1 MNILPISS
9 KNEICV
15 SLLIMPDFAFSGRK
29 CFPVIGI
36 GGKDIVI
43 NAVFNAKD
51 KDTRKRAF
59 GFAGNGPLVVLFHVM
74 YILSILGVF
83 PLYGIIIS
91 KYKRLVNTK
100 RRICCCH
107 IAQT

>member
-1 MNILPISS
+1 MNILPIPS

-15 SLLIMPDFAFSGRK
+15 SLLIMPDFAFSGRERLS
-29 CFPVIGI
+29 VIGI
-36 GGKDIVI
+36 GGNNIVI

-59 GFAGNGPLVVLFHVM
+59 GFVGNGLLVTLFHVI
-74 YILSILGVF
+74 YILSILWVF
-83 PLYGIIIS
+83 PVYAIIIS
-91 KYKRLVNTK
+91 EYKWLVNIK

-107 IAQT
+107 IAQI

>member
-1 MNILPISS
+1 MNILPSPP

-29 CFPVIGI
+29 SFSAIGI
-36 GGKDIVI
+36 GCKDIAI
-43 NAVFNAKD
+43 NTVLNAKD

-59 GFAGNGPLVVLFHVM
+59 GFVGNGLLVALFHLM
-74 YILSILGVF
+74 YILSILRVF
-83 PLYGIIIS
+83 PVYGIIIAE
-91 KYKRLVNTK
+91 YKGLVNTK
-100 RRICCCH
+100 GRICCYH